1 MFRVLDEG
9 LLLLLVL
16 LDLVLL
22 ELLLGLEV
30 LLLLLRQQLLLLPA
44 IWKGLSGRVSCRKRK
59 QLLVRQL

>member
-1 MFRVLDEG
+1 MEEG

-44 IWKGLSGRVSCRKRK
+44 IWMARQSTSAVGRA
-59 QLLVRQL
+59 RQL